1 MRVYTSRK
9 TIVDLKHFRYCA
21 KHYGML
27 LTLQQETPN
36 LMLEVNDLERRSFI
50 PIHQLDLEE
59 SCLLH
64 ARAGALAGRHF
75 TQAEVAEF
83 PVRGGV
89 EIEPG
94 ANVGHGRALPAAVSA
109 LAHP

>member
-50 PIHQLDLEE
+50 PIHQLDLDDRF
-59 SCLLH
+59 SVIRLNPNDTH
-64 ARAGALAGRHF
+64 A
-75 TQAEVAEF
+75 V
-83 PVRGGV
+83 
-89 EIEPG
+89 
-94 ANVGHGRALPAAVSA
+94 
-109 LAHP
+109 